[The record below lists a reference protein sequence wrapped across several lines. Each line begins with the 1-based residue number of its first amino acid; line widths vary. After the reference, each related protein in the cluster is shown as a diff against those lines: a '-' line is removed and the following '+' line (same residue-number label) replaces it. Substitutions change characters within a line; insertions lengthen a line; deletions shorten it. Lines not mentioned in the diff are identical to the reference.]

1 MPKEEL
7 TAHLKQAKKKKKQL
21 NLLPVNNGRA
31 GLAKYRLGEKQE
43 ASLWGLS
50 KHRIQEWVGRTK
62 SECL

>member
-43 ASLWGLS
+43 ASLRGLS
-50 KHRIQEWVGRTK
+50 KH
-62 SECL
+62 